1 VTAVG
6 KTALLLAVVLLAV
19 VLLAVVLLLSSCL
32 NEGGYRIASFF
43 FDGVPAPGEA
53 RGVAPGGEQAAE
65 PARSEAGAP
74 APDAGASKSSPAPEA
89 PPVFTHGPYA
99 KGSCASCHDVGS
111 SNALVKEGND
121 LCLTCHGTILTGKQ
135 VVHVAAAADCLICHA
150 PHKSGVERLLV
161 KSVPDLCL
169 DCHMRDAVEK
179 VHGEIADCRA
189 CHNPH
194 ESDSA
199 ALLEF
204 K

>member
-6 KTALLLAVVLLAV
+6 RTSLFLGVA
-19 VLLAVVLLLSSCL
+19 LLAVVLLLSSCL
-32 NEGGYRIASFF
+32 NEGGYRVASFF

-53 RGVAPGGEQAAE
+53 RGGAPGGAPGAEQGAE
-65 PARSEAGAP
+65 PARSEAGAQ
-74 APDAGASKSSPAPEA
+74 ASVAGASKSPPAPEA
-89 PPVFTHGPYA
+89 SPVFTHSPYA
-99 KGSCASCHDVGS
+99 KGSCASCHNVGS

-121 LCLTCHGTILTGKQ
+121 LCLTCHGKILTGKQ

-169 DCHMRDAVEK
+169 DCHARDALEK

-199 ALLEF
+199 TLLEF